1 MTQVTNTS
9 KVALAGGI
17 DQASVRRNTPK
28 VSPIQPG
35 LTLIVVMNDHV
46 MLDARSAFESAAL
59 NHQDTFGPPM
69 LPKDRLIALHSGS
82 ARSIESAVG
91 SMQAEH
97 IETYKARKEFQS
109 FGAKENFD
117 YCSDEGLCALLPLIA
132 NHKGQWITAQQ
143 TVEDSLTPLNVY
155 VLSRIHE
162 TAKTVDAT
170 VLLFLSLKQSHDDV
184 DLYHYY
190 DYFEVESC
198 EPDPGCLTAFTV
210 QFVNI
215 KKLHALRIGNVM
227 GGVSWEDGKVERKYS
242 PLVSRYL
249 KGRVMWRMRSQGST
263 LDEIGKTVKLD
274 KSNVKRQ
281 LDELPPLFKEQL
293 KEGWLT
299 ESLEYLQLAPKS
311 NGLANPNFDNGDDDN
326 DDEEDDDEDEPRPR

>member
-1 MTQVTNTS
+1 MTQNSGPLKVTI
-9 KVALAGGI
+9 AGGI
-17 DQASVRRNTPK
+17 DQASIRQNIPK
-28 VSPIQPG
+28 VSPTKPG
-35 LTLIVVMNDHV
+35 LTLIVIRNDQV

-69 LPKDRLIALHSGS
+69 LPKDRLIALHSGC

-132 NHKGQWITAQQ
+132 IHKGQWITAQQ
-143 TVEDSLTPLNVY
+143 TVEDSLTSLNVY

-162 TAKTVDAT
+162 AAITVDAT
-170 VLLFLSLKQSHDDV
+170 VLLFLSLKQSHGDV
-184 DLYHYY
+184 DLHHYY

-227 GGVSWEDGKVERKYS
+227 GGVSWEDGKVQRKYS
-242 PLVSRYL
+242 PLVSRYF
-249 KGRVMWRMRSQGST
+249 KDRVMWRMRSQGST

-311 NGLANPNFDNGDDDN
+311 NGLTNPNFDNGDDDD
-326 DDEEDDDEDEPRPR
+326 DDEEDDDVDEPRPR